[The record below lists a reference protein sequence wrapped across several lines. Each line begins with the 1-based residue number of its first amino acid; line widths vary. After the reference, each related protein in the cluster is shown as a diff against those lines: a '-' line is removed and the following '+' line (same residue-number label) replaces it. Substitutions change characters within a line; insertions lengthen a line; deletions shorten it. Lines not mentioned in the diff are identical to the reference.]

1 MTINDM
7 IIPEQILAKAERL
20 NAQNVSFIQTKDGY
34 DVFRLLFKQPNVR
47 LNGNEISLNA
57 GMPVV
62 LLYKDGTVA
71 TADTSRHAY
80 WLE

>member
-20 NAQNVSFIQTKDGY
+20 NAENISFIQTKDGY
-34 DVFRLLFKQPNVR
+34 DVFRLLFKQPHVR
-47 LNGNEISLNA
+47 LNGNEISLNT

-71 TADTSRHAY
+71 TADTSRHTY